1 MALTPG
7 IMIPELTQIFG
18 TPSLEPSTTA
28 IRTVDVVTRYLSTGQ
43 NVAFGTFL
51 TWGYPVAQMIQCY
64 STPKIVPAHFA
75 LDFTAAIM
83 SGLYGLQ
90 TVFQVSILPA
100 GPVMLPMM
108 IAAVSKYSI
117 TSAPFATEVASAIH
131 LQATSTNLIV
141 SDPKLLGSTIP
152 GPFF

>member
-7 IMIPELTQIFG
+7 IMIPEFTQIFG
-18 TPSLEPSTTA
+18 TPNLEPSISA
-28 IRTVDVVTRYLSTGQ
+28 IRTVDVVTRYLSVGQ

-51 TWGYPVAQMIQCY
+51 TWGFPVAQMIQCF

-83 SGLYGLQ
+83 SGMYGLQ
-90 TVFQVSILPA
+90 TLFQVSIIPP
-100 GPVMLPMM
+100 GPVMYPMM
-108 IAAVSKYSI
+108 LTAVSKHNIAS
-117 TSAPFATEVASAIH
+117 TPFAIEVASAIH

-141 SDPKLLGSTIP
+141 SDPKLLGSTIA